1 MREAAET
8 WRYAAALSVLVVAEW
23 LYIDWAS
30 RAPLPLL
37 DNFVHAEWR
46 RRRSLQALENV
57 HVRSVCVGRSEE
69 GEFEGDS
76 PKEEVAAQI
85 RLAPHSTAANSE
97 GRRRP
102 FRQPCPSKRTDWP
115 LVSTAGLC
123 QFRTWRLSAQFVR
136 SRPAPPARSGPAA
149 TAAPA
154 PRAIRRS

>member
-85 RLAPHSTAANSE
+85 RLPPHTAPQPIARAVAD
-97 GRRRP
+97 P
-102 FRQPCPSKRTDWP
+102 F
-115 LVSTAGLC
+115 VS
-123 QFRTWRLSAQFVR
+123 R
-136 SRPAPPARSGPAA
+136 APVSGP
-149 TAAPA
+149 TG
-154 PRAIRRS
+154 R